1 MFSRNS
7 GLRLSSCYGTECHKE
22 FVVHRTGV
30 VEKGA
35 DNFLDAVL
43 AFVVEQSRCIT
54 FGREL

>member
-1 MFSRNS
+1 MFSCNS

-22 FVVHRTGV
+22 FVVHCTGV

-43 AFVVEQSRCIT
+43 AFVVEKS
-54 FGREL
+54 